1 MSKVFSSD
9 PDEHTTPLSDNKE
22 RLGLNV
28 PLNLMSSSVS
38 VWDNVL
44 VQVPQP
50 SPIQRPQ
57 EKQTQ
62 PPSSSESLA
71 HHGIKVR
78 DFAYESNLPLIP
90 SIPRVRQLVLTAR
103 PLKRIKRRAEELDD
117 DVFTVDTHSQSQSS
131 AAQPFRLSSLEQDQD
146 TSEGNVHRSKPLER
160 KSTEPVVI
168 PERQRQQLF
177 RHVQYPDL
185 SQHASSSQ
193 AFQNTARHALTPTT
207 STTNRLS
214 TFSPTPLPFP
224 FPTISHALIEESQ
237 ETEQLADTPLVTPSG
252 SLTWPTITS
261 DVPVS
266 ELDNNA
272 SQLPAVEDTTYSQLG
287 FSSPPSQALGDDSHP
302 ETGSADILDSP
313 RPTEPA
319 SSPPQPQLHPVHL
332 PNARASSPPSPSP
345 YNRALRPVLPTGLGP
360 SDLPLPIS
368 SDGPASAPAP
378 RYFLRKHGSPRQ
390 DPASTQSLSPLR
402 RRKSSSKAKAPPPYP
417 SRVSA
422 ALTRQAMH
430 AAASGSSRPSSSSR
444 PLRKSDILDSLLGCV
459 VSMFSRFPL
468 LFCCQV
474 LQ

>member
-1 MSKVFSSD
+1 MYLEKFPSAQIPD
-9 PDEHTTPLSDNKE
+9 PSTCS
-22 RLGLNV
+22 
-28 PLNLMSSSVS
+28 
-38 VWDNVL
+38 
-44 VQVPQP
+44 P
-50 SPIQRPQ
+50 SLATQRQQLQ
-57 EKQTQ
+57 EAQ

-71 HHGIKVR
+71 QHGIKVR

-90 SIPRVRQLVLTAR
+90 SIPRVRQFVLAAR
-103 PLKRIKRRAEELDD
+103 PLKRTKHRAEELDD

-131 AAQPFRLSSLEQDQD
+131 TAQPFRMSSQEQGQD
-146 TSEGNVHRSKPLER
+146 PSEGNAHRSKPLER

-168 PERQRQQLF
+168 PERQRQQLY

-193 AFQNTARHALTPTT
+193 ALQKSTRHALTPITPT
-207 STTNRLS
+207 ANRLS

-224 FPTISHALIEESQ
+224 FPSVSHALIEESQ
-237 ETEQLADTPLVTPSG
+237 ETEQSTDTPLVTPSG

-261 DVPVS
+261 DVPAS

-272 SQLPAVEDTTYSQLG
+272 SQLPGVEDTTYSQLG
-287 FSSPPSQALGDDSHP
+287 FSSPPSQTLGDNSHA
-302 ETGSADILDSP
+302 EMASADTLDSP

-319 SSPPQPQLHPVHL
+319 SSPPQPPLLPVRL
-332 PNARASSPPSPSP
+332 PSARASSPPSPSP
-345 YNRALRPVLPTGLGP
+345 RNRALQLVLPTGLGP
-360 SDLPLPIS
+360 SDLPPPIS
-368 SDGPASAPAP
+368 SDAPASAPAP

-390 DPASTQSLSPLR
+390 DPTSISSPSPRR

-444 PLRKSDILDSLLGCV
+444 PLRKREIL
-459 VSMFSRFPL
+459 
-468 LFCCQV
+468 
-474 LQ
+474 